1 MRLPD
6 PGDGLGKDAAIA
18 VLLFCRVLLSLTGE
32 KALPRKSRRKGS
44 GVTMADVAAAAGVSM
59 QTVSRTLRYP
69 DTVTPE
75 KRKIIQDAIEK
86 THYVHNLA
94 ASHLASH
101 KSNTV
106 AAIIPTLSA
115 SVFADTIQHFSDVL
129 HRAGYQIFL
138 GNTDY
143 SQEREE
149 EIIRSLLG
157 RRPDGIFLIGTQHT
171 KGSIALLKRA
181 EIPIVESWDM
191 TDRPLD
197 RLVGF
202 SNANAIGNMVD
213 HLLETGKRHIVF
225 AGVVRKG
232 DNRAAERRAAFEA
245 KMANSFSDQKP
256 RMTIATDMPL
266 VMTSGVDLL
275 ALVRA
280 QYPEADAIM
289 FSSDILASGALLE
302 TQRRGINVPEQLAI
316 TGFGDFELSQHLV
329 PPLTTVAVPSA
340 RIGRQA
346 AKLLLEGM
354 RGEVSVQNIVD
365 VGFELKIRASG

>member
-1 MRLPD
+1 MSVE
-6 PGDGLGKDAAIA
+6 A
-18 VLLFCRVLLSLTGE
+18 ST
-32 KALPRKSRRKGS
+32 PRKQRRKGS

-59 QTVSRTLRYP
+59 QTVSRALRFP
-69 DTVTPE
+69 DSVMPE
-75 KRKIIQDAIEK
+75 KRKLIQDAIEK

-129 HRAGYQIFL
+129 HRSGYQIFL

-143 SQEREE
+143 RMEREE

-157 RRPDGIFLIGTQHT
+157 RRPDGVFLIGTHHS
-171 KGSIALLKRA
+171 KRSVALLKRA
-181 EIPIVESWDM
+181 EIPVVEGWDF
-191 TDRPLD
+191 TDKPID

-202 SNANAIGNMVD
+202 SNTAAITEMVS
-213 HLLETGKRHIVF
+213 HLISTGRRYIVF

-232 DNRAAERRAAFEA
+232 DSRAAERRAAFKAAMEQQ
-245 KMANSFSDQKP
+245 FPDEKP
-256 RMTIATDMPL
+256 RITVATEMPIAM
-266 VMTSGVDLL
+266 VSGVDLL
-275 ALVRA
+275 RRALA
-280 QYPEADAIM
+280 QYPEADAVM

-302 TQRRGINVPEQLAI
+302 TQRIGIKVPQRLAI
-316 TGFGDFELSQHLV
+316 TGFGDFELSRHLL

-340 RIGRQA
+340 EIGRQA
-346 AKLLLEGM
+346 GELLLEAM
-354 RGEVSVQNIVD
+354 RGETSTNTIVD

>member
-1 MRLPD
+1 M
-6 PGDGLGKDAAIA
+6 
-18 VLLFCRVLLSLTGE
+18 TGG

-59 QTVSRTLRYP
+59 QTVSRALRYP

-75 KRKIIQDAIEK
+75 KREIIQAAIEK

-115 SVFADTIQHFSDVL
+115 SVFADTIQHFSEVL
-129 HRAGYQIFL
+129 NRAGYQIFL

-157 RRPDGIFLIGTQHT
+157 RRPDGIFLIGTRHT

-181 EIPIVESWDM
+181 EIPIVEGWDLP
-191 TDRPLD
+191 DHPLD
-197 RLVGF
+197 RVVGF
-202 SNANAIGNMVD
+202 SNADAIAEMVD
-213 HLLETGKRHIVF
+213 HLLASGKRNIVF

-232 DNRAAERRAAFEA
+232 DNRAAERRDAFEA
-245 KMANSFSDQKP
+245 KMAACFPGKKP
-256 RMTIATDMPL
+256 RMTIETEMQL
-266 VMTSGVDLL
+266 VMASGIDLL
-275 ALVRA
+275 KLVLA
-280 QYPEADAIM
+280 QYPDTDAIM

-302 TQRRGINVPEQLAI
+302 TQRTGMNVPQKLAI
-316 TGFGDFELSQHLV
+316 TGFGDFELSKHLV
-329 PPLTTVAVPSA
+329 PPLTTVAVPSDE
-340 RIGRQA
+340 IGRKA
-346 AKLLLEGM
+346 GELLLDAM
-354 RGEVSVQNIVD
+354 RGETPSQTRID

>member
-1 MRLPD
+1 M
-6 PGDGLGKDAAIA
+6 
-18 VLLFCRVLLSLTGE
+18 TGE
-32 KALPRKSRRKGS
+32 PTLPRKSRRKGS

-59 QTVSRTLRYP
+59 QTVSRALRFP
-69 DTVTPE
+69 DTVTLE
-75 KRKIIQDAIEK
+75 KRRIIQKAIEK

-129 HRAGYQIFL
+129 HQAGYQIFL

-149 EIIRSLLG
+149 DIIRSLLG
-157 RRPDGIFLIGTQHT
+157 RRPDGIFLIGTHHT
-171 KGSIALLKRA
+171 KTSTALLKRA
-181 EIPIVESWDM
+181 QIPIVEGWDLS
-191 TDRPLD
+191 DKPLD

-202 SNANAIGNMVD
+202 SNASAIDDMVD
-213 HLLETGKRHIVF
+213 HLLETGRRHIVF
-225 AGVVRKG
+225 AGVVRRG
-232 DNRAAERRAAFEA
+232 DSRAAERSSAFKA
-245 KMANSFSDQKP
+245 KIERVFPHEQA
-256 RMTIATDMPL
+256 RMTIETEMP
-266 VMTSGVDLL
+266 MMMASGVDLL
-275 ALVRA
+275 ALA
-280 QYPEADAIM
+280 LSKYPEADAVL

-302 TQRRGINVPEQLAI
+302 TQRLGIKVPQKLAI

-329 PPLTTVAVPSA
+329 PPLTTIAVPSA

-346 AKLLLEGM
+346 GELLLEGM
-354 RGEVSVQNIVD
+354 RGDTSFKNIID

>member
-1 MRLPD
+1 
-6 PGDGLGKDAAIA
+6 
-18 VLLFCRVLLSLTGE
+18 
-32 KALPRKSRRKGS
+32 
-44 GVTMADVAAAAGVSM
+44 MADVALAAGVSM
-59 QTVSRTLRYP
+59 QTVSRALRYP

-106 AAIIPTLSA
+106 AAVIPTLSA

-143 SQEREE
+143 SQECEE
-149 EIIRSLLG
+149 EIIRSLIG
-157 RRPDGIFLIGTQHT
+157 RRPDGIFLIGTHHT
-171 KGSIALLKRA
+171 KGSTALLKRA
-181 EIPIVESWDM
+181 EIPIVEGWDL

-202 SNANAIGNMVD
+202 SNTQAIGDMVD
-213 HLLETGKRHIVF
+213 HLIQSGKRHIVF

-232 DNRAAERRAAFEA
+232 DNRAAERSTAFKA
-245 KMANSFSDQKP
+245 KMERIFPGDMP
-256 RMTIATDMPL
+256 RMTIATEMPL
-266 VMTSGVDLL
+266 VMASGVDLL
-275 ALVRA
+275 ALVLA

-302 TQRRGINVPEQLAI
+302 TQRLGINVPQKLAI

-346 AKLLLEGM
+346 GELLLEGM
-354 RGEVSVQNIVD
+354 RGEVSMKNIID